1 MKLPESKHKAWMN
14 GMRFKQNGWIF
25 EIIEGKFDYIKG
37 EFVSVI
43 KFGDVDT
50 KVSYT
55 MSEDEFFYKV
65 DGIL

>member
-1 MKLPESKHKAWMN
+1 MN
-14 GMRFKQNGWIF
+14 GMRFKLKGRIF

-37 EFVSVI
+37 EFVPVI

-55 MSEDEFFYKV
+55 MSESEFFFKV